1 MAAWDARCSTCGAL
15 GAAHDSAAWRYVQ
28 QLDGRLWFPCCQMCV
43 QNCRLGLNTKV
54 LEHDGPRVERL
65 VDERL
70 AVLAEARFQNGG
82 RDAQANQRRRL
93 H

>member
-1 MAAWDARCSTCGAL
+1 MAAWNARCSTCGAL

-28 QLDGRLWFPCCQMCV
+28 QLDGRWRFPCCQMCV
-43 QNCRLGLNTKV
+43 QKCLLGLNTKV
-54 LEHDGPRVERL
+54 LEHDGPRVEKL